1 MPSTNTHY
9 QTLGVA
15 PAASASA
22 IRAAYRALARQF
34 HPDVSRAE
42 NAQARFAAI
51 VAAYEVL
58 SDPEK
63 RRDYDQELLATA
75 TPGHAPSTRRPA
87 GHYSWT
93 NVASPKQRV
102 AKDESDF
109 EELWA
114 TFFAGRAD
122 IPAAASERSAGHV
135 GTRKTASKPPRRAS
149 KR

>member
-9 QTLGVA
+9 QTLGVT
-15 PAASASA
+15 PTASAGA

-42 NAQARFAAI
+42 DAQARFAAI
-51 VAAYEVL
+51 AAAYEVL

-63 RRDYDQELLATA
+63 RRDYDQQLLAIA
-75 TPGHAPSTRRPA
+75 SPAHAPSARRPA

-102 AKDESDF
+102 TKNESDF

-114 TFFAGRAD
+114 TFFAGRVDIAD
-122 IPAAASERSAGHV
+122 AASERSAEQV
-135 GTRKTASKPPRRAS
+135 GVRKTASKPPRRAS